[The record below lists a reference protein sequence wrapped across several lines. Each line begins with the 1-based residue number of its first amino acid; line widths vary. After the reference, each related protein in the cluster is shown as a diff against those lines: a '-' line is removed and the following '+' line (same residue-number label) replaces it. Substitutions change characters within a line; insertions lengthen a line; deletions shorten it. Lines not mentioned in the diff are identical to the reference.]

1 MNFQLRDQVPQK
13 FNTILEIR
21 LDDTQRLIFSR
32 EQKMK
37 FYGECQAIKKK
48 GHFLKR
54 LYYTRYGINEE
65 KPSFHGHHA
74 PKFLLL
80 KEIDCSQLEYWQ
92 SIEDSQKYI

>member
-1 MNFQLRDQVPQK
+1 MKFQLRNQVPKK

-48 GHFLKR
+48 GHF
-54 LYYTRYGINEE
+54 
-65 KPSFHGHHA
+65 
-74 PKFLLL
+74 
-80 KEIDCSQLEYWQ
+80 
-92 SIEDSQKYI
+92 